1 MQLKFSML
9 RRGER
14 YTLNTGSRLGNG
26 DAHIKNW
33 SIIYRAPNKPSLPP
47 AYDLASTVA

>member
-14 YTLNTGSRLGNG
+14 YTLNTGGRLVNG
-26 DAHIKNW
+26 EAHIKNW
-33 SIIYRAPNKPSLPP
+33 SLIYRTPTNP
-47 AYDLASTVA
+47 D